1 MAEAALKALQA
12 SGIKG
17 PNLTRQEFSKQE
29 KKDSSNSMIH
39 FQHNLKNNS
48 TDIRNYVDDLG
59 SWVKDVA
66 KKDKNKDLRDPH

>member
-12 SGIKG
+12 AGVKC
-17 PNLTRQEFSKQE
+17 PNVTRQEFSKQE
-29 KKDSSNSMIH
+29 KKDKGNSMIH

-48 TDIRNYVDDLG
+48 TDIRNYVEDLG

-66 KKDKNKDLRDPH
+66 KND